1 MADMLIYF
9 GKYSTAFSLEGVP
22 KVSIFVDRPTEMNEL
37 EQALLSQR
45 QKRRQTV
52 YVLRGLGG
60 IGKTQLAVEFARRF
74 KSQFSSVF
82 WLDGS
87 SESSVKQSIARC
99 ASRIPEGQIAN
110 NSRSF
115 AVDGSTDIDAVV
127 KDVMGWLALPQNTEW
142 LLVFDNVVRDYD
154 SGGGDVEAYDVRQY
168 FSGADHGSILITTR
182 LARLEQLSAS
192 QQVGK
197 VPQDQAKNI
206 LKAWYKGEIGELH
219 GHNVHRSSRS

>member
-1 MADMLIYF
+1 MADLPIYF
-9 GKYSTAFSLEGVP
+9 GKYSTTFSLEGVP
-22 KVSIFVDRPTEMNEL
+22 KVSTFVDRPTEMIEL
-37 EQALLSQR
+37 EQALLSHG

-52 YVLRGLGG
+52 YVLSGLGG

-87 SESSVKQSIARC
+87 SESSVKRSIAAC

-115 AVDGSTDIDAVV
+115 VADGSTDIDAVV
-127 KDVMGWLALPQNTEW
+127 KDVMGWLALPENTKW
-142 LLVFDNVVRDYD
+142 LLVFDNVDRDYD
-154 SGGGDVEAYDVRQY
+154 SSGGDAEAYDVTQY

-182 LARLEQLSAS
+182 LARLEQLGPS

-197 VPQDQAKNI
+197 VPRDQAKDI
-206 LKAWYKGEIGELH
+206 LKTWYKGEIGELH
-219 GHNVHRSSRS
+219 RNSIHRNSLR